1 MLPVDSFSQ
10 QGLSMYPI
18 ASVNVLH
25 SLTSFSAACEG
36 FPLHYNNENV
46 SYVLKLLCN
55 ARYSK

>member
-1 MLPVDSFSQ
+1 
-10 QGLSMYPI
+10 MYPI
-18 ASVNVLH
+18 DGVNLLH

-36 FPLHYNNENV
+36 FPLHYNKENV